1 MECEFNREKFLA
13 LILTNSMAVNTL
25 KTCDILLKSYLYI
38 YVSLHFVLYISAEHT
53 QHVCVEKFISI
64 PERNVKILFIFSYND
79 FKYIYIYMYMFEQEH
94 LLFNF
99 PW

>member
-1 MECEFNREKFLA
+1 MECEFNREKLLA

-53 QHVCVEKFISI
+53 QHVCAEKFISI
-64 PERNVKILFIFSYND
+64 KIFLSRTKCKD
-79 FKYIYIYMYMFEQEH
+79 FIYIFI
-94 LLFNF
+94 
-99 PW
+99 